1 MSKPSEEANLESQGY
16 AGEALSILNRVQ
28 AKIGSRLRIKTSD
41 GLEASGLLIPRY
53 EAGGDSRY
61 IVLKLKSGY
70 NIGIN
75 PKTISELVLIGPPEM
90 AKQAATREREP
101 SESSKKV
108 LILSTGGTIASKV
121 DYRTGAVTPLL
132 SASELYGLIPEL
144 GQIASITPKVVF
156 SLFSENLEQEHWQNL
171 AEEIKSNAADF
182 DGVVVMIGTDTMS
195 YVSAALSFA
204 LIGLGIPVV
213 CVGSQRSSDRPSS
226 DSILNL
232 RGAVYFASEVRTPG
246 VFVAM
251 HQNESDDAI
260 AVHSGVRV
268 RKNHTSKRDAFQSID
283 VPPFAIV
290 RGNDIIKQSS
300 AQRPTADKGNSLK
313 TKFDSRV
320 ALLKFHPGI
329 DPSIFDFLKSKQ
341 MRGVIIEGTGLGH
354 VSSKAVSSIRDAVK
368 GGIFVGI
375 TSQCIWGH
383 VDLNVYSTGVDLIEA
398 GATSLGN
405 MLSETALAK
414 LSWALGNFPKEDVQS
429 LMVQNLAGEL
439 TERIPIKN

>member
-16 AGEALSILNRVQ
+16 AGEALTLLNRVQ
-28 AKIGSRLRIKTSD
+28 AKIGSRLKIKTSD
-41 GLEASGLLIPRY
+41 DLETSGLLIPRY
-53 EAGGDSRY
+53 EVGGDSRY

-70 NIGIN
+70 NIGID
-75 PKTISELVLIGPPEM
+75 PKTVSELVLLAPPEM
-90 AKQAATREREP
+90 VKQVATQETKT

-108 LILSTGGTIASKV
+108 LVLSTGGTIASKV

-144 GQIASITPKVVF
+144 DKIASITPKVVF

-171 AEEIKSNAADF
+171 AEQIKSDSTDF
-182 DGVVVMIGTDTMS
+182 DGVVVMVGTDTMS

-204 LIGLGIPVV
+204 LIGLSIPVV

-232 RGAVYFASEVRTPG
+232 RGAVYFASEARTPG

-251 HQNESDDAI
+251 HLNESDDAI

-268 RKNHTSKRDAFQSID
+268 RKNHTSKRAAFQSID

-290 RGNDIIKQSS
+290 RGNDIIKESS
-300 AQRPTADKGNSLK
+300 APRPTIDMGNSLK
-313 TKFDSRV
+313 TKFDSHV

-329 DPSIFDFLKSKQ
+329 DPSIFDFLKSKHV
-341 MRGVIIEGTGLGH
+341 RGVIIEGTGLGH
-354 VSSKAVSSIRDAVK
+354 VSSKVVSRVKDAIKDGV
-368 GGIFVGI
+368 FVGI

-429 LMVQNLAGEL
+429 LMARNLAGEV